1 MADSPLPNRRPYC
14 FADLDTVFPM
24 RAGGLRETP
33 PACMVCH
40 CKTECLRTAIGRSG
54 GVTVEEERVDRA
66 YKAGAMSFLDRWSRK
81 KSLHQKRQARSGKK

>member
-1 MADSPLPNRRPYC
+1 MAASPYPNRRPYC

-24 RAGGLRETP
+24 QASGLRETP

-40 CKTECLRTAIGRSG
+40 CKTECLRTAIGRCG
-54 GVTVEEERVDRA
+54 GEAVEEERVDRA

-81 KSLHQKRQARSGKK
+81 KRLHQKRQERSGKK